1 MRGDE
6 IGTGRVIAH
15 FHRQL
20 LGLVKEQGDA
30 RLVGIEKRAGAGGRV
45 GEHGHHDRDLGGAR
59 GNGEDRGEHLDL
71 CGQAVQE
78 LVAGPVG
85 VARNVVVSAHVKPFA
100 LATSQEKRGL
110 LRTVTEVR

>member
-20 LGLVKEQGDA
+20 LGLAEEHGNA

-45 GEHGHHDRDLGGAR
+45 GEHGHHDRDLGGTR
-59 GNGEDRGEHLDL
+59 GNGEDRSEHLDL
-71 CGQAVQE
+71 RGQNPQE
-78 LVAGPVG
+78 LVAGSVG
-85 VARNVVVSAHVKPFA
+85 VAQNVVVSAHVKPFS
-100 LATSQEKRGL
+100 LATSQEKRDL
-110 LRTVTEVR
+110 SRTVTVAQ

>member
-15 FHRQL
+15 FHRLL
-20 LGLVKEQGDA
+20 LGLVEEHADA

-45 GEHGHHDRDLGGAR
+45 GEHGHHDRDLGGTR
-59 GNGEDRGEHLDL
+59 GNGEDRGENLDL
-71 CGQAVQE
+71 HGQAAQE
-78 LVAGPVG
+78 LVAGSVG
-85 VARNVVVSAHVKPFA
+85 VARNVVVSAHVKPFS

-110 LRTVTEVR
+110 SRTVTVAR